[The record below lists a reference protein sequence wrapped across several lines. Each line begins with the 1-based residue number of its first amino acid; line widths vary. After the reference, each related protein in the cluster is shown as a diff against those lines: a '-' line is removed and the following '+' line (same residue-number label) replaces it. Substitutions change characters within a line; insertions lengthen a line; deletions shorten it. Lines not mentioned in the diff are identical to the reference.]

1 MSAEDTYEPLNG
13 ASSVPSLMN
22 CCLRVISANINA
34 IESLGDMP
42 YALVKPILEDKRCT
56 AEILRKIEINSPVST
71 ETVTK
76 LIKGLALPIQLINL
90 SHLWISSP
98 RYASWPSI
106 FFIQHLRK
114 DDQEIWRKHC
124 FDEYSECREKHARG
138 ELDHVNSWRKFY
150 MQCRLDREEKLNQ
163 ATSRMREKR
172 ERDDAERKGRQLIVT
187 DKLPPPKRAKWGG
200 NCCLVDSPIRRTP
213 NNERFSSPSI
223 AWGGPTKPKTLLEKA
238 RTQTKKATS
247 VYRGSST
254 SNSPSSLST
263 SASKAFS
270 RPSLAKP
277 PGSSTPISPKPL
289 TQSANKVH
297 HQLLKQYMESTS
309 PIGASSNTVTKSP
322 SKYTSELSSPSNNS
336 SAARPSLMNS
346 RQSDTSVLPRSSPTS
361 VADFVIG
368 RSSNR

>member
-187 DKLPPPKRAKWGG
+187 DKLPPPKRAKWG
-200 NCCLVDSPIRRTP
+200 
-213 NNERFSSPSI
+213 

-309 PIGASSNTVTKSP
+309 PIGASSNTVTKSS